1 MHCSQYFPIVGDYKY
16 GYDDE
21 AQDGVVEDEREKGY
35 RLHSFS
41 LELPTFQTAMVLAPR
56 RCWLRR
62 RRGGTRRS
70 GGTYDILIQRFFA

>member
-41 LELPTFQTAMVLAPR
+41 LELPIPDGNGSSPTQVLAPPPS
-56 RCWLRR
+56 WWNEEEW
-62 RRGGTRRS
+62 
-70 GGTYDILIQRFFA
+70 GTYDILIQRFFA